1 MASGKSYFN
10 EVPRKSV
17 ALFLLGVFFLF
28 STIGLASDMSSM
40 GRQSPLGFVLTILIV
55 NLFAIGYAVA
65 GFTLKGQSWKVIVP
79 IFIVHF
85 LTMYFLNLWL
95 PMRPWVAQM
104 GPEEVGRLQN
114 RLNWDALAVIAAMGL
129 GYACF
134 VYVSISEGRRY
145 FRVHAEMTLAKE
157 IHQVLVPAIKAK
169 MGGFEFYGLSAASG
183 EVGGDLIDLA
193 GPEDHFVAYVADV
206 SGHGVAP
213 GVVMGMVK
221 SASRMLLTTG
231 GNSEQ
236 LMPRLNEVLYPLK
249 KPDMFV
255 TFCFVAK
262 NGNGLR
268 LGLAG
273 HPSILQYSAK
283 TGEVR
288 PWECL
293 NMPLGILPEGEFRT
307 SEIAAEPGD
316 LFALYTDGLLET
328 ANVKGEEFG
337 MNRLKA
343 ELQRHAKDSLE
354 TICRSLQES
363 VAKHGAQFDDQSLLL
378 IRKL

>member
-40 GRQSPLGFVLTILIV
+40 GRQSTLGFVLTILIV

-95 PMRPWVAQM
+95 PMKPWVAQM

-157 IHQVLVPAIKAK
+157 IHQVLVPAIQAK

-293 NMPLGILPEGEFRT
+293 NMPLGILPEGKFQT

-337 MNRLKA
+337 LNRLKA
-343 ELQRHAKDSLE
+343 ELQRHGKESLE